1 VKKIVVP
8 VDPDLIDLIPGF
20 LSNKRKDSATIAELA
35 DKADYEALRGLGHK
49 LKGEGGGYGL
59 DAISAIGVALE
70 GAAAARDLAAIRRC
84 HSELL
89 AYLEAIEIV
98 ADESAAR

>member
-1 VKKIVVP
+1 MKKIVVP

-20 LSNKRKDSATIAELA
+20 LHNKREDSAKIAELA

-59 DAISAIGVALE
+59 DTISAIGVALE
-70 GAAAARDLAAIRRC
+70 GAAAARDLAAIHRC
-84 HSELL
+84 CSELL
-89 AYLEAIEIV
+89 AYLDAIEIV
-98 ADESAAR
+98 ADQNLAE